1 MKALCLI
8 LLTALSAAA
17 ESNPSWWNFASPE
30 ATALVGIQWE
40 NLRQSAFADVVG
52 AELFSS
58 GGLDFPDLACL
69 RDARQVLIS
78 SPDLLAMASGNF
90 GPEVLRQQ
98 AAASGWKLA
107 RYRGI
112 ELWISSDKAALS
124 VAQMSSQLLLIGMRK
139 TLEDAIDR
147 DQSETGR
154 HYSPLLARA
163 ARFTQQD
170 LWVVSDRLPDT
181 LASLFIP
188 LEVEA
193 RGFEGSVSVRDGL
206 RLEAALD
213 AGSEQA
219 AVEIAD
225 SIVQSIPGLPAV
237 AGGLQVG
244 IAADRVILSLTVT
257 REQFTASL
265 RQTPGVAPPP
275 PPPPE
280 PPKPAGPQIIRIL
293 GLDDGPREIVLPPPG
308 EPF

>member
-8 LLTALSAAA
+8 LLTALPAAA
-17 ESNPSWWNFASPE
+17 ESHPSWWNFASLD

-40 NLRQSAFADVVG
+40 NLRQSPFGDVVG
-52 AELFSS
+52 GELFSS

-69 RDARQVLIS
+69 KDARQILIS
-78 SPDLLAMASGNF
+78 SPELLAMASGVF
-90 GPEVLRQQ
+90 APEAVRQQ
-98 AAASGWKLA
+98 AAARQWKTT

-112 ELWISSDKAALS
+112 DLWISPGKTTLS
-124 VAQMSSQLLLIGMRK
+124 MAQVSSQLLLIGMRK

-154 HYSPLLARA
+154 RYSPLLARA
-163 ARFTQQD
+163 ARFAQQD

-193 RGFEGSVSVRDGL
+193 RSFEGSVSIREGL

-219 AVEIAD
+219 AAEIAE
-225 SIVQSIPGLPAV
+225 SVRQSIPNLPAV
-237 AGGLQVG
+237 ARGLKVA
-244 IAADRVILSLTVT
+244 IAADRVILNLAVD
-257 REQFTASL
+257 REQFAAGL
-265 RQTPGVAPPP
+265 RQPAVAAPPA
-275 PPPPE
+275 PPPE
-280 PPKPAGPQIIRIL
+280 PPKPAGPQIIRIF
-293 GLDDGPREIVLPPPG
+293 GLDDGPREIVLPPPN